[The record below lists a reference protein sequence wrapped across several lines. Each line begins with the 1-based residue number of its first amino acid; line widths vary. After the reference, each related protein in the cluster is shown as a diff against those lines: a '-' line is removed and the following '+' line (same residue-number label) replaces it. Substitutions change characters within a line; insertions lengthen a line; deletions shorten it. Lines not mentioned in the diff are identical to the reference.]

1 MTAPVLEAAGVSAG
15 YQGRAV
21 LHDIDLSVGE
31 GEIVALLGPNGAGK
45 TTMLRTLAGELPCL
59 AGSVRLLGRATR
71 EPLFRRIRGGLG
83 FISDERPVVMGLTV
97 RDNLRIRRDCLNAG
111 LALFPELANH
121 LDRPAGL
128 LSGGQ
133 QQMVAMARAL
143 ALRPKILLAD
153 ELSFGLAPLVVNR
166 LFGALV
172 TAAGDG
178 TGILLV
184 EQQVT
189 HVLQMA
195 HRACV
200 LRNGRMVISG
210 TSAEVKADADQLQAA
225 YLGGRADHG
234 RPDSSGGSD
243 DHR

>member
-1 MTAPVLEAAGVSAG
+1 
-15 YQGRAV
+15 
-21 LHDIDLSVGE
+21 
-31 GEIVALLGPNGAGK
+31 
-45 TTMLRTLAGELPCL
+45 
-59 AGSVRLLGRATR
+59 
-71 EPLFRRIRGGLG
+71 
-83 FISDERPVVMGLTV
+83 
-97 RDNLRIRRDCLNAG
+97 
-111 LALFPELANH
+111 
-121 LDRPAGL
+121 
-128 LSGGQ
+128 
-133 QQMVAMARAL
+133 MVAMARAL

-234 RPDSSGGSD
+234 RPDSPGGSD